1 MTNKE
6 IKPEQ
11 ELLNEISKIEEIDY
25 DSEQVRTQQ
34 REGALAIADL
44 IAEFELD
51 RSLINKPLQALVLV
65 RMQDLQVRD
74 YAMGVIQSERLDFY
88 IELWQSLLQIAPIG
102 FKAGP
107 ATILAALYYEN
118 CDLQNANKSLDKA
131 LSENPEYGLAKLL
144 RRVFAAK
151 WPSGSFARMRKEL
164 HPKVCEYLFGS
175 TMAS

>member
-6 IKPEQ
+6 NKPDL
-11 ELLNEISKIEEIDY
+11 ELQNEIAKIDVIDY

-44 IAEFELD
+44 IAEYELD
-51 RSLINKPLQALVLV
+51 KSFNNKPLQALVLV

-74 YAMGVIQSERLDFY
+74 YAMGVIQTERLEFF
-88 IELWQSLLQIAPIG
+88 IQLWQALFEIAPTG

-118 CDLQNANKSLDKA
+118 CDLINANKSLNSA
-131 LSENPEYGLAKLL
+131 IIENPEYGLAKLL
-144 RRVFAAK
+144 IRVFAAK
-151 WPSGSFARMRKEL
+151 WPSNSFARMRKEL